1 MPCPPPCAAQRAR
14 SIDHPPL
21 GTASSMYP
29 PMYPVVAP
37 TAPPT
42 TTPARTL
49 PASTAARK
57 PGGPLGFKGSL
68 QPPHLAKADP
78 QGLGRLPSGNPPGTC
93 CVHQPRAMQLFPAQR
108 EGLHRMGIF
117 SCSSYPR
124 TLSCSS
130 NKCLIAGLTK
140 HPLCTTV
147 PSPAAHSGHARH
159 DLGWRCRAR
168 RRGGRRPA
176 PFDDHAG
183 GGVSA
188 CATRGLGRVAD
199 AKR

>member
-37 TAPPT
+37 TAPRLRRVS
-42 TTPARTL
+42 PAAPSASKGRFSHRIWRRL
-49 PASTAARK
+49 ILRAWAACRVVIRPAHAAFTN
-57 PGGPLGFKGSL
+57 PG
-68 QPPHLAKADP
+68 
-78 QGLGRLPSGNPPGTC
+78 R
-93 CVHQPRAMQLFPAQR
+93 
-108 EGLHRMGIF
+108 
-117 SCSSYPR
+117 CSSFRLNVKVSIEGGSFHVAVTR